1 MKTYILQKNQK
12 GRDKWL
18 YTIIDSDGNICA
30 SRTSKREY
38 VAATIDGQFFFGR
51 RDLVGCGDHGKALAW
66 ARQQMHATMSTYLEE
81 IHSSR
86 KWASKSGYN
95 PDEYVA
101 RLKERMGSPEEWIEK
116 MHASG
121 RDLLDRMQV
130 AYFPAIN

>member
-1 MKTYILQKNQK
+1 MKTYILQKNQQ

-18 YTIIDSDGNICA
+18 YTIVDNENNIVA
-30 SRTSKREY
+30 KRTSKRDY

-51 RDLVGCGDHGKALAW
+51 RDLVGYGDHGKALIW
-66 ARQQMHATMSTYLEE
+66 ARKQMHATTGTYLEE

-86 KWASKSGYN
+86 KWAAKNGYN

-101 RLKERMGSPEEWIEK
+101 RLKERMGSPEEWVEK
-116 MHASG
+116 MHAAG

-130 AYFPAIN
+130 AYLPE